1 MKDKLL
7 RILDNFKGKKILVI
21 GDIML
26 DKYIFGNV
34 ERISPEAPV
43 QVVEV
48 EKENYLPGG
57 AANVANNISALQGN
71 SFMVGIVGKDNSA
84 NILIEELK
92 KRNINT
98 NGI

>member
-34 ERISPEAPV
+34 ERISPEATVPI
-43 QVVEV
+43 VVI
-48 EKENYLPGG
+48 KGNYLLFWSL
-57 AANVANNISALQGN
+57 NY
-71 SFMVGIVGKDNSA
+71 
-84 NILIEELK
+84 ILHFF
-92 KRNINT
+92 
-98 NGI
+98 